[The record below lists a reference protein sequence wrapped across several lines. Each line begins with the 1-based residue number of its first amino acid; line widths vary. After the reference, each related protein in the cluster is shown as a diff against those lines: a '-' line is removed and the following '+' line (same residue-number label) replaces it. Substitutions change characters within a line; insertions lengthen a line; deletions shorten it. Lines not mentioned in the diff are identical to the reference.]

1 MPWVFLLAVSV
12 GGKLAGFWGY
22 IQAGVL
28 VAAFYFSRIDIVK
41 LTFEIVFNDRVI
53 NIFGYLLVTLVV
65 ALWALLTFAH
75 KFDKCTLRKLFHLL
89 ALVLFM
95 PILLQVHESK
105 HV

>member
-28 VAAFYFSRIDIVK
+28 AAAFYFSRVDIVQ

-65 ALWALLTFAH
+65 ALWALFQFAH

-95 PILLQVHESK
+95 PILL
-105 HV
+105 